1 MYAPAHMPRI
11 EARRRKFGHVETLF
25 VEGSADGPTVVLM
38 HGFGADMAD
47 LASLAGSIQ
56 APKGTNWV
64 FPNGHLKVATS
75 PHTEGRGWFPISIAE
90 LERTMAGGG
99 SIDLSTIVP
108 PGMKKSRD
116 LILGMIEAM
125 KVELKLTPN
134 KMIIGG
140 FSQGGMVATDVA
152 LHLEIPPQG
161 LAILSGTLVNGEEWN
176 RLAAKHSGFEFFQ
189 AHGKRDP
196 ILSFGMAQKLEA
208 MLLANGWKG
217 QLQAFDGAHEIPFEV
232 LIQLGAYIRRR
243 FA

>member
-1 MYAPAHMPRI
+1 MPRI

-38 HGFGADMAD
+38 HGFGADMSD
-47 LASLAGSIQ
+47 LASLAGAIQ

-116 LILGMIEAM
+116 LILGLIEAM
-125 KVELKLTPN
+125 NVPMDKL
-134 KMIIGG
+134 ILGG
-140 FSQGGMVATDVA
+140 FSQGAMVATDVT
-152 LHLEIPPQG
+152 LHLDTPPKG
-161 LAILSGTLVNGEEWN
+161 LALLSGTLVNGEEWS
-176 RLAAKHSGFEFFQ
+176 RLAAKHSGFDFFQ

-217 QLQAFDGAHEIPFEV
+217 KLQAFDGAHEIPFEV
-232 LIQLGAYIRRR
+232 LIQLGAYIRRQ